1 MDPYSELLHMV
12 SGLAAVYR
20 PHPGVL
26 KRRPYR

>member
-1 MDPYSELLHMV
+1 MYPYLELLHMV